1 MRAPVLLGEVRGV
14 PARLDGPEGAAT
26 LQARSTFTFPSV
38 QALSHEMLTSSVT
51 EEEPCVTKKCDEKT
65 YGVLCDVNVPNAVC
79 LTVFQSK
86 AC

>member
-1 MRAPVLLGEVRGV
+1 
-14 PARLDGPEGAAT
+14 
-26 LQARSTFTFPSV
+26 
-38 QALSHEMLTSSVT
+38 MLTSSVT
-51 EEEPCVTKKCDEKT
+51 SEEPCVTKKCDEKT